1 MIISVFYTAFVK
13 YIVFD
18 DTRYVAQYDDM
29 TLFVYYTV
37 ITKVFFFLILK
48 ETLIFVDFGNNLVIS

>member
-18 DTRYVAQYDDM
+18 ETRYVAQYDDM

>member
-18 DTRYVAQYDDM
+18 ETRYVAQYDDM

-37 ITKVFFFLILK
+37 ITKVFFFNLERNI
-48 ETLIFVDFGNNLVIS
+48 IFCRFWK